1 VTVFR
6 FGPQNRYL
14 WFGDLRLKITAT
26 ISWFEPQ
33 NQAGFGLSVASQNRW
48 REDGVRHTSRSG
60 GLLRLEASHVR
71 IFQPAH
77 KTGGGVSM
85 GGARDIITNVASRES

>member
-1 VTVFR
+1 
-6 FGPQNRYL
+6 
-14 WFGDLRLKITAT
+14 
-26 ISWFEPQ
+26 
-33 NQAGFGLSVASQNRW
+33 
-48 REDGVRHTSRSG
+48 VRHTSRSG